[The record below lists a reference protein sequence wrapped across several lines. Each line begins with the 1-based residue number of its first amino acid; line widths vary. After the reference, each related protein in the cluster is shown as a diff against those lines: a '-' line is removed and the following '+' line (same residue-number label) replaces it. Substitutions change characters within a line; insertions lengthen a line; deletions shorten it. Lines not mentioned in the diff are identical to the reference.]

1 MSSRLNMNLKE
12 GDGLKTRKGLITNLV
27 VLLLFIIRPE
37 ANAQSA
43 PSTPRL
49 EFGSHFTMM
58 TKFDATHPDV
68 AELTLEPEE
77 FSRDLNL
84 GVGVRATF
92 NINRYVGL
100 ETEWNSLPQKSEYA
114 GRKSQWLYGMK
125 LGIRKAGYGIFAK
138 ARPGFMYFS
147 EDYCDGFPDING
159 SYRCLGS
166 LSRNPALDL
175 GAVLELYGKGP
186 GVIRID
192 IGDTAVRFNNVNRY
206 RQELGPPLNFANQVY
221 GGRTHNLQISIGV
234 AFKALR

>member
-1 MSSRLNMNLKE
+1 MRKSFIANLSI
-12 GDGLKTRKGLITNLV
+12 LF
-27 VLLLFIIRPE
+27 LLTAWHE

-43 PSTPRL
+43 PRTPRL

-58 TKFDATHPDV
+58 TRFDATHGDV

-77 FSRDLNL
+77 FSRNLNL

-92 NINRYVGL
+92 NLNRYVGF
-100 ETEWNSLPQKSEYA
+100 ETEWNALPQDSEYA

-125 LGIRKAGYGIFAK
+125 LGIRKAKYGIFAK

-147 EDYCDGFPDING
+147 KDYCDGFPDLNG

-175 GAVLELYGKGP
+175 GGVLELYSKGP

-221 GGRTHNLQISIGV
+221 GGRTHNLQVSIGI
-234 AFKALR
+234 AFKALKLGHQ